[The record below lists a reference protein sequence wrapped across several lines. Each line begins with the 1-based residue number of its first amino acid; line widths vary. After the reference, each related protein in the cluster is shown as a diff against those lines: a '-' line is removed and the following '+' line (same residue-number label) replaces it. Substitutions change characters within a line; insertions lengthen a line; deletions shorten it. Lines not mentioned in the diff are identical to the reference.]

1 MLHLSNGPTLLNL
14 RLPLLKLRAIHSPNP
29 GLRKSLISGGTS
41 AWKSKKSEKSK
52 VSNRLT
58 FEFAVKVRKSTIRE
72 LQASRQSSWRAL
84 ASTATRIIE
93 RPARRDGERLRGKIA
108 FAELPNGID
117 DRWLANPTPCGT
129 RKNKDQPFRSH
140 NAESRTEHPAFAKQS
155 SLVDE
160 TGIEPATSS
169 LRTMGKIS

>member
-1 MLHLSNGPTLLNL
+1 MGHRDTSCDPHLHQAIEQPNAPVPHAKRPPPGGYVQTRYS
-14 RLPLLKLRAIHSPNP
+14 LKC
-29 GLRKSLISGGTS
+29 
-41 AWKSKKSEKSK
+41 
-52 VSNRLT
+52 
-58 FEFAVKVRKSTIRE
+58 
-72 LQASRQSSWRAL
+72 QSSWRAL

-117 DRWLANPTPCGT
+117 DRWLANPTPCGI

-169 LRTMGKIS
+169 LRTVGKIS

>member
-1 MLHLSNGPTLLNL
+1 MMLHLSIGSTLVNLCVCPCSNL
-14 RLPLLKLRAIHSPNP
+14 RANHSPNP

-93 RPARRDGERLRGKIA
+93 RPARRDGERLRGKIV
-108 FAELPNGID
+108 FPELLNGID
-117 DRWLANPTPCGT
+117 DRWLANPTRCGI
-129 RKNKDQPFRSH
+129 
-140 NAESRTEHPAFAKQS
+140 
-155 SLVDE
+155 SLE
-160 TGIEPATSS
+160 
-169 LRTMGKIS
+169 